1 MPFNK
6 TLSLQISF
14 TVAAFII
21 VLLAYSGS
29 IDGKGKE
36 YTENSFNKALIT
48 FGIARGLNGVISVA
62 QGTEVAIH
70 PAGFGVNFTP
80 GEILDPINDLIEQF
94 SWIMLASSASLGIQ
108 RVFLNISGHW
118 MTSLVLTLLLVCF
131 VAFLWQDKLVS
142 RETRNAIGRLAL
154 VALFVRFSIPVAAI
168 GTEYLYH
175 YFLDDQYQESTVKLE
190 NTRDKLVDLNETRD
204 EAQAGGD
211 NESVLDK
218 ARRMFESATAS
229 IDINKRIEEYK
240 MAATDASKYTIN
252 LIVVFVIQTILFP
265 LLFLTAIYKF
275 LKVASGKL
283 IGL

>member
-6 TLSLQISF
+6 TLSLQISV
-14 TVAAFII
+14 TVAALII

-204 EAQAGGD
+204 EAQARGD